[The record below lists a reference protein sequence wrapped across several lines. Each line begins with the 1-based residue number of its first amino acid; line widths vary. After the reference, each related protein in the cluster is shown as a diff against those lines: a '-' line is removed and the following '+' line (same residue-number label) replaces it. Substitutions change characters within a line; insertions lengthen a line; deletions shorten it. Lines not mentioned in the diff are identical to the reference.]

1 MINLDDE
8 STVTTSLRRDR
19 QADFRILV
27 VDDQATQ
34 RFKLKAAV
42 EQLGFISDEAEN
54 GARALQMM
62 KNTGYALVLLDI
74 LMPDMDG
81 FEVMSFMKRD
91 RQLRDTPVIVISAL
105 EGEMESVVHAIE
117 MGAEDFLPKQ
127 FDKVLLAA
135 RLDSALEIRRAR
147 DREHEQQIHVEK
159 LTQAAAI
166 VEKQIVNPD
175 VLQLQETSA
184 RSDDIG
190 KLSRV
195 FVQMTRRIHSR
206 EAQLYK
212 QIRMARTGSLLV
224 GIGLVGGS
232 CVALAKE
239 AVQQQPH
246 PLGIVLWVNLFCACI
261 CLPIAAHRQSIRT
274 PSASMLRSILLLGV
288 FTLLIEV
295 PILWAAQ
302 TLPAAIIVLI
312 MALES
317 LLVIVLLLATRA
329 EHASLSRIARVL
341 LGVAAIV
348 ITIIGARSAFS
359 TEQMTVATVLL
370 VAPLAVAIR
379 TIYWHKSTHQPNDT
393 FLLVGSS
400 ALAAALLIA
409 PLAVS
414 RGDLVSLIPGP
425 DNSDRLILVIALLT
439 VVTAGTMAMRI
450 TLTRLSGPLWSARA
464 SLAIMMAGLIWSF
477 VLHRDWLPGWGWLSC
492 ALLILG
498 GFEISNRLSKQTLP
512 AVRSADIELS

>member
-1 MINLDDE
+1 MINLDYE
-8 STVTTSLRRDR
+8 STVNASLRPVG

-42 EQLGFISDEAEN
+42 QQLGFTSDEAEN
-54 GARALQMM
+54 GPHALQMM
-62 KNTGYALVLLDI
+62 KNTHYALVLLDI

-91 RQLRDTPVIVISAL
+91 RRLRDIPVIVISAL
-105 EGEMESVVHAIE
+105 EGEMGSVVHAIE

-127 FDKVLLAA
+127 FDQVLLAA
-135 RLDSALEIRRAR
+135 RLDSALESRRAR
-147 DREHEQQIHVEK
+147 DREREQQIHVEK

-166 VEKQIVNPD
+166 VESQIVNPD
-175 VLQLQETSA
+175 VLQLQDTSA

-212 QIRMARTGSLLV
+212 QIRMARTGSLLI

-232 CVALAKE
+232 CAALAKE

-261 CLPIAAHRQSIRT
+261 CLPIAAHRQSIRR
-274 PSASMLRSILLLGV
+274 PSAVMLRSILLLGV
-288 FTLLIEV
+288 FTLLVEV

-312 MALES
+312 MAIES
-317 LLVIVLLLATRA
+317 LLLIVLLLVTRA
-329 EHASLSRIARVL
+329 EHASLSRIVRVL
-341 LGVAAIV
+341 WGIAAIV
-348 ITIIGARSAFS
+348 IAIVGARSEFS
-359 TEQMTVATVLL
+359 AEQMTAAAVLT
-370 VAPLAVAIR
+370 VAPLAVVMR
-379 TIYWHKSTHQPNDT
+379 TFYWQKSTHQPHDT

-409 PLAVS
+409 PLAMYL
-414 RGDLVSLIPGP
+414 GDLVSLVTVP
-425 DNSDRLILVIALLT
+425 DNNDRLILVIALLT
-439 VVTAGTMAMRI
+439 VVTAGTTAMRI
-450 TLTRLSGPLWSARA
+450 TLNRLSGPLLSARA
-464 SLAIMMAGLIWSF
+464 SLVIMMAGLIWSY
-477 VLHRDWLPGWGWLSC
+477 VLHRDLLPDWGWLC
-492 ALLILG
+492 CVLLMLG
-498 GFEISNRLSKQTLP
+498 GFEFSNRLNKQMLP
-512 AVRSADIELS
+512 AVRSADIELG

>member
-1 MINLDDE
+1 MINLDYD
-8 STVTTSLRRDR
+8 STVDATRKPNRH
-19 QADFRILV
+19 ADFRILV

-42 EQLGFISDEAEN
+42 EQLGFISDEARN
-54 GARALQMM
+54 GPHALQMM
-62 KNTGYALVLLDI
+62 KSTNYALVLLDI

-81 FEVMSFMKRD
+81 FEVMLFMKRD
-91 RQLRDTPVIVISAL
+91 HRLRDIPVIVISAL
-105 EGEMESVVHAIE
+105 ESEMRSVVHAIE

-127 FDKVLLAA
+127 FNQVLLAA
-135 RLDSALEIRRAR
+135 RLDSALESRRAR
-147 DREHEQQIHVEK
+147 EREREQQIHVER

-166 VEKQIVNPD
+166 VESQIVNPD
-175 VLQLQETSA
+175 VLQLRETSA
-184 RSDDIG
+184 RGDDIG

-195 FVQMTRRIHSR
+195 FVQMTRRIHAR

-212 QIRMARTGSLLV
+212 QIGMARTASLLV

-261 CLPIAAHRQSIRT
+261 CLPIAAHRQSISK
-274 PSASMLRSILLLGV
+274 PSAAMLQSILTLGI
-288 FTLLIEV
+288 FTLLVEV

-302 TLPAAIIVLI
+302 ILPAAIIVLI

-317 LLVIVLLLATRA
+317 LLVIMLLLATRA

-341 LGVAAIV
+341 WGVAAIV
-348 ITIIGARSAFS
+348 IAIVGARSAFS
-359 TEQMTVATVLL
+359 TEQMAAAAVLMI
-370 VAPLAVAIR
+370 APLAVVMR
-379 TIYWHKSTHQPNDT
+379 TFYWQRCTHQPEDT

-400 ALAAALLIA
+400 TLAAALLIA
-409 PLAVS
+409 PLAVYS
-414 RGDLVSLIPGP
+414 GDLISLLPGP
-425 DNSDRLILVIALLT
+425 DNSERLILVIALLT
-439 VVTAGTMAMRI
+439 VVTASTTAMRI
-450 TLTRLSGPLWSARA
+450 TLDRLSGPLLSARA

-477 VLHRDWLPGWGWLSC
+477 VLHRDLLPDWGWLSC
-492 ALLILG
+492 ALFMLG
-498 GFEISNRLSKQTLP
+498 GFDISHRLSKRTLP